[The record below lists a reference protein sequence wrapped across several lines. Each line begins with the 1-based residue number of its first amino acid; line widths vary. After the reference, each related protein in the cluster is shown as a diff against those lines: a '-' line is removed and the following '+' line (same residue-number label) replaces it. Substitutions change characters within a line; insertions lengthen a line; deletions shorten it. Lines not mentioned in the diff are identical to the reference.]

1 VTEYRSSELTCQKE
15 SFKSTA
21 LLRLLACTD
30 ETLRMAD
37 YKKGYL
43 TYLPEMSFFT
53 NNCVKLTREDVLR
66 YLNKTESA
74 GLTFISASA
83 SV

>member
-1 VTEYRSSELTCQKE
+1 
-15 SFKSTA
+15 
-21 LLRLLACTD
+21 
-30 ETLRMAD
+30 MAD